1 MLVDPRPY
9 TYEYRKPRYSNPTL
23 YTLIHLANHSI
34 SMIAFITDTL
44 SNRPMTTL
52 TRFQA
57 SMKKE
62 IEFLG
67 VLRSKIPVGSTV
79 TTPRSKA
86 RTITMRN
93 ITEIWWLKGTLKSM
107 ILVTNFRPLA
117 KIHKSSVL
125 KLVFQKTFRPIW
137 WASLSFYLNGSK
149 DSNALEFTKDSKRL
163 ITSLAVILRSKRVTN

>member
-67 VLRSKIPVGSTV
+67 VVRSKIPAGSTV

-93 ITEIWWLKGTLKSM
+93 ITEI
-107 ILVTNFRPLA
+107 
-117 KIHKSSVL
+117 
-125 KLVFQKTFRPIW
+125 
-137 WASLSFYLNGSK
+137 
-149 DSNALEFTKDSKRL
+149 
-163 ITSLAVILRSKRVTN
+163 